1 MENRTQAIAIV
12 YLSGFLQGISL
23 ILYPAAGPIFTNP
36 EFHGL
41 SSSQYGVLFT
51 PQIILA
57 IVASFVAPGLA
68 GRWGMKQVLRAG
80 LTANLL
86 SMALLTAS
94 HFAIGQGMLPFL
106 LLMLGTAALGTGFGF
121 TITAVNPYAYS
132 YFPGKEASA
141 VTGLHILLGLGTALS
156 SVLVNFFSELGYW
169 WGAGVLAGSLFLLLT
184 LWMSRLPMPLPSEKT
199 APKPPSVWQA
209 PTRVWLFFLV
219 IFLYGACE
227 ATFGNWA
234 PIYLEKQAGLSLAG
248 AALGL
253 SLFWGS
259 IAAGRFLFTVAALRF
274 DLRILHLVMP
284 LLVAA
289 VFFSMPQAEGAAA
302 NYVALVLAGLGL
314 SFYFPFTISI
324 ATGEFPA
331 YSATVSGIL
340 VAAIQ
345 LGTGVSSNVIG
356 MLNDTLSLSSI
367 IQFSSVYA
375 VLMSGLA
382 LYLYASRRKK
392 GIVPDPERVLIKQ

>member
-36 EFHGL
+36 ELHGL

-57 IVASFVAPGLA
+57 IIASFAAPGLA

-169 WGAGVLAGSLFLLLT
+169 WGAGVLAGGLFLLLA
-184 LWMSRLPMPLPSEKT
+184 LWMSPLPMPLTTDKAVGDMQAT
-199 APKPPSVWQA
+199 RRAPA
-209 PTRVWLFFLV
+209 RAWLFFLV
-219 IFLYGACE
+219 VFFYGACE

-259 IAAGRFLFTVAALRF
+259 VAAGRLLFTIAALRF
-274 DLRILHLVMP
+274 DLRMLHLFMP

-289 VFFSMPQAEGAAA
+289 VFFSMPQIEGTA
-302 NYVALVLAGLGL
+302 NYAALILAGLGL
-314 SFYFPFTISI
+314 SFYFPFSISI

-331 YSATVSGIL
+331 FSAAVSGML

-356 MLNDTLSLSSI
+356 LLNNSFTLSSI
-367 IQFSSVYA
+367 IQFSAVYA

-382 LYLYASRRKK
+382 CYLYFTRKK
-392 GIVPDPERVLIKQ
+392 QLSFNPQKAMLN

>member
-23 ILYPAAGPIFTNP
+23 ILYPAAGPVFTNP
-36 EFHGL
+36 AFHGL
-41 SSSQYGVLFT
+41 SSGQYGLLFT
-51 PQIILA
+51 SQIIAA
-57 IVASFVAPGLA
+57 IVASFAAPGLA

-80 LTANLL
+80 LLANLL
-86 SMALLTAS
+86 SMILFTAS
-94 HFAIGQGMLPFL
+94 QFAVGNSLFAFL

-141 VTGLHILLGLGTALS
+141 VTSLHILLGLGTALS
-156 SVLVNFFSELGYW
+156 SVVLNFFSGLGYW
-169 WGAGVLAGSLFLLLT
+169 WGAGVLAGSLFLLLA
-184 LWMSRLPMPLPSEKT
+184 LWMSPLPMPLTTDKAAGDRQASRR
-199 APKPPSVWQA
+199 APA
-209 PTRVWLFFLV
+209 RAWLFFLLV
-219 IFLYGACE
+219 FLYGACE

-259 IAAGRFLFTVAALRF
+259 IAAGRLLFTAAALRF
-274 DLRILHLVMP
+274 DLRVLHIMMP

-289 VFFSMPQAEGAAA
+289 VFFSMPQAEGAMA
-302 NYVALVLAGLGL
+302 NYMALILAGLGL
-314 SFYFPFTISI
+314 SFYFPFSISI

-331 YSATVSGIL
+331 FSAAVSGML

-356 MLNDTLSLSSI
+356 LLNNSFALSSI
-367 IQFSSVYA
+367 IQFSAVYA

-382 LYLYASRRKK
+382 CYLYLTRKK
-392 GIVPDPERVLIKQ
+392 ELSFNPQKAMLN